1 MDQVKV
7 GTFIKRKRCEKGLTQ
22 KDLSDKLCIS
32 HQAISKWENGE
43 SLPDVGVLLELS
55 NVLGTTVDNILHGGV
70 YVVGKKKQL
79 KIKDILVCFE
89 SFRTI
94 KETFGASSLF
104 YKGMI
109 EGINNI
115 MNFDFEDG
123 LNNHLEI
130 MVAEVILQAIKSE
143 NCYVDKDEINNY
155 FTKENL
161 KKYILVE
168 LEKEN
173 SN

>member
-7 GTFIKRKRCEKGLTQ
+7 GAFIKRKRYEKGLTQ

-70 YVVGKKKQL
+70 YIVGKKKQL
-79 KIKDILVCFE
+79 KIKDILECFE

-109 EGINNI
+109 DGINNI
-115 MNFDFEDG
+115 MNFDFEEG
-123 LNNHLEI
+123 LNNNLEV

-161 KKYILVE
+161 KKFILLE
-168 LEKEN
+168 LEKQFTN
-173 SN
+173 